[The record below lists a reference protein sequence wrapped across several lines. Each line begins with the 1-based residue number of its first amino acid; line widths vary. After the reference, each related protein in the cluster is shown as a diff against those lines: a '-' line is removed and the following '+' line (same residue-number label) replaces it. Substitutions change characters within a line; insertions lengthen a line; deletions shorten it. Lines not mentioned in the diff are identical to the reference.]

1 MALWAG
7 SPHAGTGMGTVTR
20 AIEELR
26 SRGIG
31 GIVCAAGERI
41 NEDLSRELFLLFVNP
56 HLYGLV
62 CHFAEGRRVYD
73 ENGNGAL
80 NNRAHARASN
90 SRHRQDAFPNTG
102 RPKPLTST
110 SPMHVRTEQISHDR
124 INRANQCYA
133 SPHSEQ
139 LSGLVLQRYILRI
152 GLRRVNTL
160 KAFSPFLSYH

>member
-1 MALWAG
+1 
-7 SPHAGTGMGTVTR
+7 MGTVTR

-73 ENGNGAL
+73 ENGNGTGPIGPMPEQATLGIGRTPFQTREGL
-80 NNRAHARASN
+80 N
-90 SRHRQDAFPNTG
+90 
-102 RPKPLTST
+102 L
-110 SPMHVRTEQISHDR
+110 
-124 INRANQCYA
+124 
-133 SPHSEQ
+133 
-139 LSGLVLQRYILRI
+139 
-152 GLRRVNTL
+152 
-160 KAFSPFLSYH
+160 